1 MFDDLLSC
9 ASEWPTCSAQRLYCL
24 TWLSMCAFVG
34 HVSIGMDAIHM
45 YGLPCVRVSL
55 FLNLCYVWSTTWHS
69 SLTAT
74 PLTRWNRTI
83 LLRNISLKAKIKN
96 SRSCHMRSGAG
107 YTFAVFVQ
115 VKEPFGSWNKI
126 YDNIGN
132 MLFRIGTFIL
142 EVKKKFNSRPYNRIS
157 APLSKGVF
165 FSKFS
170 TSSSVLC
177 YIGVSPANT

>member
-1 MFDDLLSC
+1 MLG
-9 ASEWPTCSAQRLYCL
+9 A
-24 TWLSMCAFVG
+24 AFVLFNLIEYACVCWSCINRDG
-34 HVSIGMDAIHM
+34 RDTHVWFALCEGISFSKFM
-45 YGLPCVRVSL
+45 LCVINPRDQPR
-55 FLNLCYVWSTTWHS
+55 HS

>member
-1 MFDDLLSC
+1 MLG
-9 ASEWPTCSAQRLYCL
+9 A
-24 TWLSMCAFVG
+24 AFVLFNLIEYVCVCWSCINRDG
-34 HVSIGMDAIHM
+34 RDTHVWFALCEGISFSKFM
-45 YGLPCVRVSL
+45 LCVINPRDQPR
-55 FLNLCYVWSTTWHS
+55 HS

-74 PLTRWNRTI
+74 PLTRWNRTF

-107 YTFAVFVQ
+107 YTLAVFVQ